1 VIRSVRGLRR
11 SSRER
16 PMGSPDP
23 SGSKPGKLRLVL
35 LRHLP
40 FITFMAGFGLYCL
53 FLQFEMSDALQRLY
67 LTRIFFQVAVAALL
81 IAAMKNVLGVRTL
94 GLFAPAIVALAFLA
108 TGLILG
114 LALLAVTLGTVLL
127 TRASLVRERV
137 QEAHRVAIL
146 VTIVSITIASIAV
159 LGLQYQMHQLFFA
172 VLFPVLIIGW
182 IGERY
187 VERVDRVGWEDP
199 TKELLWTVAAIVI
212 SFLVIIQDPL
222 INIVM
227 FNPIAWFLLVFLN
240 WLLGTRVRFRLSER
254 FRFGG
259 VRKFFL
265 ADNAVQGDFGDDVL
279 TMTVR
284 NREFVGKYNPAGLLA
299 LLTKDAVK
307 GLLLPLGVPMAATY
321 LILRERS
328 DLEKFKEWM
337 KDHDTFALKPSSS
350 YGGEGILLV
359 KGKQGDLYNTNMGKM
374 SASQI
379 EALAFQIL
387 EGQFHG
393 GQNDTA
399 VVEELLIQDELVHDI
414 VPMGL
419 ADIRVISFL
428 GYPVMAMMR
437 IPTVASGGKANI
449 HLGAVAAG
457 VRISTGVIFH
467 SVWAGLPSPEHPDT
481 GAALLGRQVP
491 KWDEILEVAA
501 EAQRLAGIG
510 YAGVDIA
517 IDAKRGPVVMEV
529 NRRPGL
535 EIQNANAAGLLRRLR
550 TIERLPPHDL
560 PVEERIRIVQKLDR
574 ENWGIQTGKPSTVL
588 DSHEEP
594 PSSSQGFEGHKT
606 GTTV

>member
-1 VIRSVRGLRR
+1 
-11 SSRER
+11 
-16 PMGSPDP
+16 MDSPDP
-23 SGSKPGKLRLVL
+23 NRSRPGKLGL
-35 LRHLP
+35 LLRRHLP
-40 FITFMAGFGLYCL
+40 FITFMTGFGLYCI

-67 LTRIFFQVAVAALL
+67 LTRIFFQVAVAALV

-114 LALLAVTLGTVLL
+114 LALLTVTLGAVLL
-127 TRASLVRERV
+127 TRVSLVRERV

-159 LGLQYQMHQLFFA
+159 LGLQFQLHQLFFA

-199 TKELLWTVAAIVI
+199 TKELLWTVGAIIV
-212 SFLVIIQDPL
+212 SFIVIIQDPL
-222 INIVM
+222 VNLVM
-227 FNPIAWFLLVFLN
+227 FNPVFWFLLVFLN

-259 VRKFFL
+259 VRRYFL
-265 ADNAVQGDFGDDVL
+265 ADNAVEGDFGDDVL
-279 TMTVR
+279 TMIVR
-284 NREFVGKYNPAGLLA
+284 NREFVGKYNPPGLLA
-299 LLTKDAVK
+299 MLTKDAVK
-307 GLLLPLGVPMAATY
+307 GLLLPLGVPMATTY
-321 LILRERS
+321 MVLRERS
-328 DLEKFKEWM
+328 ELGKFKEWM
-337 KDHDTFALKPSSS
+337 KQHEVFALKPSSS

-359 KGKQGDLYNTNMGKM
+359 TGRQGDLYRTNMGLM

-379 EALAFQIL
+379 ETLAFSIL

-393 GQNDTA
+393 GEKDTA
-399 VVEELLIQDELVHDI
+399 VVEELLIQNESLREI
-414 VPMGL
+414 VPLGL

-437 IPTVASGGKANI
+437 IPTKASGGKANI

-481 GAALLGRQVP
+481 GASLLGRRIP
-491 KWDEILEVAA
+491 LWDEILEVAA
-501 EAQRLAGIG
+501 EAQGLAGIG

-517 IDAKRGPVVMEV
+517 LDSKRGPVVMEV

-550 TIERLPPHDL
+550 MIEQLPHHEL
-560 PVEERIRIVQKLDR
+560 PVEERLKIVQKLDR
-574 ENWGIQTGKPSTVL
+574 ENWGIQTGKPSTTL
-588 DSHEEP
+588 GSCEEP
-594 PSSSQGFEGHKT
+594 LSSPEDFEGRKT

>member
-1 VIRSVRGLRR
+1 M
-11 SSRER
+11 SS
-16 PMGSPDP
+16 PNPN
-23 SGSKPGKLRLVL
+23 GSKPGKLRVL
-35 LRHLP
+35 LRRHLP
-40 FITFMAGFGLYCL
+40 FIAFMAGFGLYCI

-114 LALLAVTLGTVLL
+114 LALLTVTLGTVLL

-159 LGLQYQMHQLFFA
+159 LGLQFQLHQLFFA

-199 TKELLWTVAAIVI
+199 TKELLWTVAAIIV
-212 SFLVIIQDPL
+212 SFIVIIQDPL
-222 INIVM
+222 INLVM
-227 FNPIAWFLLVFLN
+227 FNPVFWFLLVFLN

-259 VRKFFL
+259 VRRYFL
-265 ADNAVQGDFGDDVL
+265 ADNAVEGNFGDDVL

-284 NREFVGKYNPAGLLA
+284 NREFVGKYNPPGLLA
-299 LLTKDAVK
+299 MLSKDAVK

-328 DLEKFKEWM
+328 DLGKFKEWM
-337 KDHDTFALKPSSS
+337 KQHDVFALKPSSS

-359 KGKQGDLYNTNMGKM
+359 NGRQGDLYRTNMGLM

-379 EALAFQIL
+379 ETLAFSIL

-393 GQNDTA
+393 GEKDTA
-399 VVEELLIQDELVHDI
+399 VVEELLTQSESLKEI
-414 VPMGL
+414 VPGGL

-437 IPTVASGGKANI
+437 IPTIASGGKANI

-481 GAALLGRQVP
+481 GAPLLGRRIP
-491 KWDEILEVAA
+491 SWDEILEVAA
-501 EAQRLAGIG
+501 EAQQLAGIG

-517 IDAKRGPVVMEV
+517 IDSKRGPVVMEV

-550 TIERLPPHDL
+550 MIEQLPRHEL
-560 PVEERIRIVQKLDR
+560 PVEERLRTVQKLDR
-574 ENWGIQTGKPSTVL
+574 ENWGIETGKPPTPPGPS
-588 DSHEEP
+588 EEP
-594 PSSSQGFEGHKT
+594 FGSREDFEGHRT
-606 GTTV
+606 GATV

>member
-1 VIRSVRGLRR
+1 
-11 SSRER
+11 
-16 PMGSPDP
+16 MGSPDP
-23 SGSKPGKLRLVL
+23 SRSKPGKLRLSL
-35 LRHLP
+35 RRHLP
-40 FITFMAGFGLYCL
+40 FIAFMAGFGVYCV

-159 LGLQYQMHQLFFA
+159 LGLQFQMHQLFFA

-199 TKELLWTVAAIVI
+199 TKELLWTVAAIII

-222 INIVM
+222 INLVM
-227 FNPIAWFLLVFLN
+227 FNPLAWFLLIFLN

-259 VRKFFL
+259 IRRYFL
-265 ADNAVQGDFGDDVL
+265 ADNAVKGDFGDDVL

-284 NREFVGKYNPAGLLA
+284 NREFVGKYNAPGLLA

-328 DLEKFKEWM
+328 DLGKFTDWM
-337 KDHDTFALKPSSS
+337 NEHETFALKPSSS

-359 KGKQGDLYNTNMGKM
+359 KGKKGDQYQTSMGLM

-379 EALAFQIL
+379 ETLAFQIL

-393 GQNDTA
+393 GQRDTA
-399 VVEELLIQDELVHDI
+399 VVEELLTQDDSLHDI

-457 VRISTGVIFH
+457 IRISTGVIFH

-481 GAALLGRQVP
+481 EAPLLGRQIP
-491 KWDEILEVAA
+491 RWDEILEVAS

-517 IDAKRGPVVMEV
+517 LDSKRGPVVMEV

-550 TIERLPPHDL
+550 IIERLPPHDL
-560 PVEERIRIVQKLDR
+560 PVEERIRIVQELDR
-574 ENWGIQTGKPSTVL
+574 ENWGIKTGKASATMGPGGGASGL
-588 DSHEEP
+588 QEEFK
-594 PSSSQGFEGHKT
+594 GRKT
-606 GTTV
+606 GTTA

>member
-1 VIRSVRGLRR
+1 
-11 SSRER
+11 
-16 PMGSPDP
+16 
-23 SGSKPGKLRLVL
+23 
-35 LRHLP
+35 
-40 FITFMAGFGLYCL
+40 
-53 FLQFEMSDALQRLY
+53 
-67 LTRIFFQVAVAALL
+67 
-81 IAAMKNVLGVRTL
+81 
-94 GLFAPAIVALAFLA
+94 VALAFLA

-114 LALLAVTLGTVLL
+114 LALLTVTLGTVLL

-159 LGLQYQMHQLFFA
+159 LGLQFQQHQLFFA

-199 TKELLWTVAAIVI
+199 TKELLWTVAAIII
-212 SFLVIIQDPL
+212 SFIVIIQDPL
-222 INIVM
+222 INLVM
-227 FNPIAWFLLVFLN
+227 FNPVFWFVLVFLN

-259 VRKFFL
+259 VRRYFL

-284 NREFVGKYNPAGLLA
+284 NREFVGKYNSPGLLA

-307 GLLLPLGVPMAATY
+307 GLLLPLGVPMATTF

-328 DLEKFKEWM
+328 DLGKFKEWM
-337 KDHDTFALKPSSS
+337 KGHDTFALKPSSS

-359 KGKQGDLYNTNMGKM
+359 TGKQGDMLRTNMGSM

-379 EALAFQIL
+379 ETLAFSIL

-393 GQNDTA
+393 GQKDTA
-399 VVEELLIQDELVHDI
+399 VVEELLIQDESLHNI

-457 VRISTGVIFH
+457 VRISTGIIFH

-481 GAALLGRQVP
+481 EAPLLGRQLP

-517 IDAKRGPVVMEV
+517 LDAKRGPVVMEV

-550 TIERLPPHDL
+550 MIEQLPPHEL

-574 ENWGIQTGKPSTVL
+574 ENWGIPTGKPSASL
-588 DSHEEP
+588 GSNDG
-594 PSSSQGFEGHKT
+594 PSNLPEDFESRKT

>member
-1 VIRSVRGLRR
+1 MILPVLEVYRNNRR
-11 SSRER
+11 HL
-16 PMGSPDP
+16 MDSPEP
-23 SGSKPGKLRLVL
+23 NRSKPRNLRESFR
-35 LRHLP
+35 RHLP
-40 FITFMAGFGLYCL
+40 FIAFMFGFGLYCL
-53 FLQFEMSDALQRLY
+53 LLQFEMSAALQRLF
-67 LTRIFFQVAVAALL
+67 LTRIFFQVAIAALL

-108 TGLILG
+108 TGVPLG
-114 LALLAVTLGTVLL
+114 LGLLSVTLGTVLL

-159 LGLQYQMHQLFFA
+159 LGLQFQLHQLFFA

-199 TKELLWTVAAIVI
+199 TKELLWTVAAIII
-212 SFLVIIQDPL
+212 SFIVIIQDPL
-222 INIVM
+222 INLVM
-227 FNPIAWFLLVFLN
+227 FNPVFWFLLVFLN
-240 WLLGTRVRFRLSER
+240 WFLGTRVRFRLSER

-259 VRKFFL
+259 VRRYFL

-284 NREFVGKYNPAGLLA
+284 NREFVGKYNPPGLLA
-299 LLTKDAVK
+299 MLTKDAVK
-307 GLLLPLGVPMAATY
+307 GLLLPLGVPMATTY
-321 LILRERS
+321 MVLRERS
-328 DLEKFKEWM
+328 ELGKFKEWM
-337 KDHDTFALKPSSS
+337 KQHEVFALKPSSS

-359 KGKQGDLYNTNMGKM
+359 TGRQGDPYRTNMGLM

-379 EALAFQIL
+379 ETLAFSIL

-393 GQNDTA
+393 GEKDTA
-399 VVEELLIQDELVHDI
+399 VVEELLIQNESLRDI
-414 VPMGL
+414 VPLGL

-437 IPTVASGGKANI
+437 LPTVASGGKANI

-481 GAALLGRQVP
+481 GAPLLRKSIPLWG
-491 KWDEILEVAA
+491 EILEVAA
-501 EAQRLAGIG
+501 EAQWLAGIG

-517 IDAKRGPVVMEV
+517 IDSKRGPVVMEV

-550 TIERLPPHDL
+550 MIEQLPPHEL
-560 PVEERIRIVQKLDR
+560 PVEERIRTVQKLDR
-574 ENWGIQTGKPSTVL
+574 ESWGIQTGKPSPTL
-588 DSHEEP
+588 GSTEGP
-594 PSSSQGFEGHKT
+594 PSSPEDFEGHKT
-606 GTTV
+606 GTTI

>member
-1 VIRSVRGLRR
+1 MV
-11 SSRER
+11 
-16 PMGSPDP
+16 SPDP
-23 SGSKPGKLRLVL
+23 SSSKPGKLRVL
-35 LRHLP
+35 LRRHLP
-40 FITFMAGFGLYCL
+40 FIAFMAGFGLYCI

-114 LALLAVTLGTVLL
+114 LALLTVTLGTVLL

-159 LGLQYQMHQLFFA
+159 LGLQFQLHQLFFA

-199 TKELLWTVAAIVI
+199 TKELLWTVAAIII
-212 SFLVIIQDPL
+212 SFIVIIQDPL
-222 INIVM
+222 INLVM
-227 FNPIAWFLLVFLN
+227 FNPVFWFLLVFLN

-259 VRKFFL
+259 VRRYFL

-279 TMTVR
+279 TMIVR
-284 NREFVGKYNPAGLLA
+284 NREFVGKYNSSGLMAMLS
-299 LLTKDAVK
+299 KDAVK
-307 GLLLPLGVPMAATY
+307 GLLLPLGVPMSATY
-321 LILRERS
+321 LVLRERS
-328 DLEKFKEWM
+328 DLSKFKEWM
-337 KDHDTFALKPSSS
+337 KQHDVFALKPSSS

-359 KGKQGDLYNTNMGKM
+359 NGRQGDAYRTSAGLM
-374 SASQI
+374 SSSQI
-379 EALAFQIL
+379 ETLAFSIL

-393 GQNDTA
+393 GEKDTA
-399 VVEELLIQDELVHDI
+399 VVEELLTQNESLRDI
-414 VPMGL
+414 VPRGL

-437 IPTVASGGKANI
+437 IPTIASGGKANI

-481 GAALLGRQVP
+481 GAPLLGKQIP
-491 KWDEILEVAA
+491 SWDEILEVSA

-517 IDAKRGPVVMEV
+517 LDSKRGPVVMEV

-550 TIERLPPHDL
+550 MIEQLPQHEL
-560 PVEERIRIVQKLDR
+560 PVEERVKIVQKLDR
-574 ENWGIQTGKPSTVL
+574 ENWGIQTGKQQTVSGL
-588 DSHEEP
+588 NEEDF
-594 PSSSQGFEGHKT
+594 QGRRT
-606 GTTV
+606 GATV

>member
-1 VIRSVRGLRR
+1 
-11 SSRER
+11 
-16 PMGSPDP
+16 MGNPDP
-23 SGSKPGKLRLVL
+23 NRSKPGKLRLSL
-35 LRHLP
+35 RRHLP
-40 FITFMAGFGLYCL
+40 FIAFMAGFGLYCI

-114 LALLAVTLGTVLL
+114 LALLTVTLGTVLL

-159 LGLQYQMHQLFFA
+159 LGLQFQQHQLFFA

-199 TKELLWTVAAIVI
+199 TKELLWTVAAIII
-212 SFLVIIQDPL
+212 SFIVIIQDPL
-222 INIVM
+222 INLVM
-227 FNPIAWFLLVFLN
+227 FNPVFWFLLVFLN

-259 VRKFFL
+259 VRRYFL

-284 NREFVGKYNPAGLLA
+284 NREFVGKYNPPGLLA

-328 DLEKFKEWM
+328 DLGKFKEWM
-337 KDHDTFALKPSSS
+337 KGHDTFALKPSSS

-359 KGKQGDLYNTNMGKM
+359 TGKQGDMFRTNMGSM

-379 EALAFQIL
+379 ETLAFSIL

-393 GQNDTA
+393 GQKDTA
-399 VVEELLIQDELVHDI
+399 VVEELLIQDESLHDI
-414 VPMGL
+414 VPRGL

-457 VRISTGVIFH
+457 VRISTGIIFH

-481 GAALLGRQVP
+481 GAPLLGRQLP

-517 IDAKRGPVVMEV
+517 LDAKRGPVVMEV

-550 TIERLPPHDL
+550 MIEQLPPHEL

-574 ENWGIQTGKPSTVL
+574 ENWGIQTGKPST
-588 DSHEEP
+588 DKGSSEESLGSLRP
-594 PSSSQGFEGHKT
+594 
-606 GTTV
+606 

>member
-1 VIRSVRGLRR
+1 
-11 SSRER
+11 
-16 PMGSPDP
+16 MGSPEP
-23 SGSKPGKLRLVL
+23 SSSKPGKKRALLR
-35 LRHLP
+35 RHLP
-40 FITFMAGFGLYCL
+40 FIAFMAGFGLYCV

-114 LALLAVTLGTVLL
+114 LALLTVTLGTVLL

-159 LGLQYQMHQLFFA
+159 LGLQFQLHQLFFA

-187 VERVDRVGWEDP
+187 VERVDRVGWEEP
-199 TKELLWTVAAIVI
+199 TKELLWTVAAIII
-212 SFLVIIQDPL
+212 SFIVIIQDPL
-222 INIVM
+222 INLVM
-227 FNPIAWFLLVFLN
+227 FNPVFWFLLVFLN

-259 VRKFFL
+259 VRRYFL
-265 ADNAVQGDFGDDVL
+265 ADNAVQGNFGDDVL

-284 NREFVGKYNPAGLLA
+284 NREFVGKYNPPGLLA
-299 LLTKDAVK
+299 MLTKDTVK

-328 DLEKFKEWM
+328 DLGKFKEWM
-337 KDHDTFALKPSSS
+337 RQHEVFALKPSSS

-359 KGKQGDLYNTNMGKM
+359 TGKQGDMYRTNMGSM
-374 SASQI
+374 SSSQI
-379 EALAFQIL
+379 ETLAFSIL

-393 GQNDTA
+393 GQKDTA
-399 VVEELLIQDELVHDI
+399 VVEELLVQDESLHDI
-414 VPMGL
+414 VPIGL

-457 VRISTGVIFH
+457 VRISTGIIFH

-481 GAALLGRQVP
+481 GAPLLGWQLP

-517 IDAKRGPVVMEV
+517 LDYKRGPVVMEV

-550 TIERLPPHDL
+550 MIEQLPPHEL
-560 PVEERIRIVQKLDR
+560 PVEERLRIVQKLDR
-574 ENWGIQTGKPSTVL
+574 ENWGIQTGEPSNTL
-588 DSHEEP
+588 GSGEETLGSP
-594 PSSSQGFEGHKT
+594 GDFEGRKT

>member
-1 VIRSVRGLRR
+1 
-11 SSRER
+11 
-16 PMGSPDP
+16 
-23 SGSKPGKLRLVL
+23 
-35 LRHLP
+35 
-40 FITFMAGFGLYCL
+40 MAGFGLYCL

-67 LTRIFFQVAVAALL
+67 LTRIFFQVAVAALV

-108 TGLILG
+108 TGLVLG
-114 LALLAVTLGTVLL
+114 LALLTVTLGAVLL
-127 TRASLVRERV
+127 TRASLVREKV

-159 LGLQYQMHQLFFA
+159 LGLQFQQHQLFFA

-199 TKELLWTVAAIVI
+199 TKELLWTIAAIIV
-212 SFLVIIQDPL
+212 SFIVIIQDQL
-222 INIVM
+222 INLVM
-227 FNPIAWFLLVFLN
+227 FNPIFWFLLVFLN

-259 VRKFFL
+259 VRRYFL

-284 NREFVGKYNPAGLLA
+284 NREFVGKYNPPGLLA
-299 LLTKDAVK
+299 MLTKDAVK

-321 LILRERS
+321 MVLRERS
-328 DLEKFKEWM
+328 ELGNFKEWM
-337 KDHDTFALKPSSS
+337 KQHEVFALKPSSA

-359 KGKQGDLYNTNMGKM
+359 TGRQGDLYRTNMGLM

-379 EALAFQIL
+379 ETLAFSIL

-393 GQNDTA
+393 GEKDTA
-399 VVEELLIQDELVHDI
+399 VVEELLIQNESLREI
-414 VPMGL
+414 VPLGL

-437 IPTVASGGKANI
+437 IPTIASGGKANI

-481 GAALLGRQVP
+481 GASLIGRQIP
-491 KWDEILEVAA
+491 LWDEILEVAA

-517 IDAKRGPVVMEV
+517 LDSKRGPVVMEV

-550 TIERLPPHDL
+550 MIEQLPRHEL
-560 PVEERIRIVQKLDR
+560 PVEERLKIVQKLDR

-588 DSHEEP
+588 GASEAP
-594 PSSSQGFEGHKT
+594 LSSLENYEGHKT

>member
-1 VIRSVRGLRR
+1 
-11 SSRER
+11 
-16 PMGSPDP
+16 
-23 SGSKPGKLRLVL
+23 
-35 LRHLP
+35 
-40 FITFMAGFGLYCL
+40 
-53 FLQFEMSDALQRLY
+53 
-67 LTRIFFQVAVAALL
+67 
-81 IAAMKNVLGVRTL
+81 
-94 GLFAPAIVALAFLA
+94 
-108 TGLILG
+108 
-114 LALLAVTLGTVLL
+114 
-127 TRASLVRERV
+127 
-137 QEAHRVAIL
+137 
-146 VTIVSITIASIAV
+146 
-159 LGLQYQMHQLFFA
+159 
-172 VLFPVLIIGW
+172 
-182 IGERY
+182 
-187 VERVDRVGWEDP
+187 
-199 TKELLWTVAAIVI
+199 
-212 SFLVIIQDPL
+212 
-222 INIVM
+222 M
-227 FNPIAWFLLVFLN
+227 FNPVFWFLLVFLN

-259 VRKFFL
+259 VRRYFL

-284 NREFVGKYNPAGLLA
+284 NREFVGKYNPPGLLA
-299 LLTKDAVK
+299 MLTKDTVK

-328 DLEKFKEWM
+328 DLGKFKDWM
-337 KDHDTFALKPSSS
+337 KQHEVFALKPSSS

-359 KGKQGDLYNTNMGKM
+359 TGKQGDLYRTNMGSI

-379 EALAFQIL
+379 ETLAFSIL

-393 GQNDTA
+393 GQKDTA
-399 VVEELLIQDELVHDI
+399 VVEELLVQDEALQDI

-449 HLGAVAAG
+449 HLGAVADG
-457 VRISTGVIFH
+457 VRISTGIIFH

-481 GAALLGRQVP
+481 GAPLLGRQIP
-491 KWDEILEVAA
+491 LWDEILEVAA

-517 IDAKRGPVVMEV
+517 LDAKRGPVVMEV

-550 TIERLPPHDL
+550 MIEQLPQHDL
-560 PVEERIRIVQKLDR
+560 PVEERLRIVHKLDR
-574 ENWGIQTGKPSTVL
+574 ENWGIQTGKPSTTVV
-588 DSHEEP
+588 SSEETLT
-594 PSSSQGFEGHKT
+594 SLGDFEGHKT

>member
-1 VIRSVRGLRR
+1 
-11 SSRER
+11 
-16 PMGSPDP
+16 
-23 SGSKPGKLRLVL
+23 
-35 LRHLP
+35 
-40 FITFMAGFGLYCL
+40 
-53 FLQFEMSDALQRLY
+53 MSDALQRLY

-114 LALLAVTLGTVLL
+114 LALLTVTLGTVLL

-159 LGLQYQMHQLFFA
+159 LGLQFQQHQLFFA

-199 TKELLWTVAAIVI
+199 TKELLWTVAAIII
-212 SFLVIIQDPL
+212 SFLVIIQDSL
-222 INIVM
+222 INLVM
-227 FNPIAWFLLVFLN
+227 FNPVFWFVLVFLN

-259 VRKFFL
+259 VRRYFL

-284 NREFVGKYNPAGLLA
+284 NREFVGKYNPPGLLA

-321 LILRERS
+321 QILRERS
-328 DLEKFKEWM
+328 ELGKFKEWM
-337 KDHDTFALKPSSS
+337 KQHDTFALKPSSS

-359 KGKQGDLYNTNMGKM
+359 TGKQGDTYRTNMGSM

-379 EALAFQIL
+379 ETLAFSIL

-393 GQNDTA
+393 GQKDTA
-399 VVEELLIQDELVHDI
+399 VVEELLVQDETLRDI

-449 HLGAVAAG
+449 HLGAIAAG
-457 VRISTGVIFH
+457 IRISTGIIFH

-481 GAALLGRQVP
+481 GAPLLGWQLAR
-491 KWDEILEVAA
+491 WDEILEVAA
-501 EAQRLAGIG
+501 EAQRLSGIG

-517 IDAKRGPVVMEV
+517 LDAKRGPVVMEV

-550 TIERLPPHDL
+550 IIEQLPHHEL
-560 PVEERIRIVQKLDR
+560 PVEERIKIVQKLDR
-574 ENWGIQTGKPSTVL
+574 ENWGIPTGKKSTVVE
-588 DSHEEP
+588 SGEESLGSP
-594 PSSSQGFEGHKT
+594 GDLEGRRT
-606 GTTV
+606 GPTV

>member
-1 VIRSVRGLRR
+1 
-11 SSRER
+11 
-16 PMGSPDP
+16 
-23 SGSKPGKLRLVL
+23 
-35 LRHLP
+35 
-40 FITFMAGFGLYCL
+40 MAGFGLYCV

-114 LALLAVTLGTVLL
+114 LALLTVTLGTVLL

-159 LGLQYQMHQLFFA
+159 LGLQFQQHQLFFA

-199 TKELLWTVAAIVI
+199 TKELLWTVAAIII
-212 SFLVIIQDPL
+212 SFIVIIQDPL
-222 INIVM
+222 INLVM
-227 FNPIAWFLLVFLN
+227 FNPVFWFLLVFLN

-259 VRKFFL
+259 VRRYFL
-265 ADNAVQGDFGDDVL
+265 ADNVVQGDFGDDVL

-284 NREFVGKYNPAGLLA
+284 NREFVGKYNPPGLLA

-328 DLEKFKEWM
+328 DLGRFKEWV
-337 KDHDTFALKPSSS
+337 KQRDTFAFKPSSS

-359 KGKQGDLYNTNMGKM
+359 TGKLGDLYRTSMGSM

-379 EALAFQIL
+379 ETLAFSIL

-393 GQNDTA
+393 GQKDTA
-399 VVEELLIQDELVHDI
+399 VVEELLIQDESLHDI

-437 IPTVASGGKANI
+437 IPTIVSGGKANI

-457 VRISTGVIFH
+457 IRISTGIIFH

-481 GAALLGRQVP
+481 GAPLLGRQLP

-517 IDAKRGPVVMEV
+517 LDAKRGPVVMEV

-550 TIERLPPHDL
+550 MIEQLPPHEL
-560 PVEERIRIVQKLDR
+560 PVEERLRIVQRLDR
-574 ENWGIQTGKPSTVL
+574 ENWGIQTGKPSTTL
-588 DSHEEP
+588 GSGEESLGSP
-594 PSSSQGFEGHKT
+594 GDFEGHKT